1 MKRKVVWMVLS
12 CLMVAALILSSCQPA
27 AVEQEKGTETVK
39 GQVTQKEAPTVEEE
53 EEKEAAAV
61 VAGKD
66 MVTVS
71 LTMRD
76 GTTLQVTKERPRYG
90 GTIVMTGSNP
100 RYIDGI
106 YGLNYWTPCKWT
118 NEALNED
125 KWVWGPSGT
134 EEFEF
139 MWNIMGPP
147 PDAMGG
153 GGLAESWE
161 SPDPDSVIFHIRKG
175 VYFHD
180 KPPVNG
186 REVDAY
192 DVEFSLLRY
201 WNAPQSYH
209 YSGVPWDRYMV
220 SIEALDKWTLEVKFQ
235 PGMGLTP
242 FNMVTGA
249 SYIYPHEVIDEY
261 GDMNDW
267 KNVCGTGPFI
277 LTDLVENGS
286 ATYVRNPNYWMNDPL
301 FPENRL
307 PYIDSL
313 KELYITDRS
322 TILAAFRTGK
332 VDQGGMSSYED
343 VDALLKTNP
352 ETKIKSYIA
361 PTASTLDM
369 KQDDPSLPYYDKR
382 VRQAMMM
389 AIDHPALKDSLYGG
403 NAMIVAWPVAPVGD
417 IDIFGDM
424 YTPLEEL
431 PESTQMLFGYY
442 PEEAKA
448 LLADAGYPD
457 GFKAEV
463 ILMEADADLFSI
475 IKADLAKVGIELDL
489 QVREVGAYNSLAYG
503 REFTNMI
510 RGSIDCTVE
519 YSFWPRLGA
528 GVPQN
533 FGNFSD
539 PLIEEARAEADSAG
553 LDLYA
558 QTRPMKRV
566 FAHILDM
573 TYKITLTSPYVYVVW
588 HPWLKG
594 YDGSVFCLQ
603 LNTYKN
609 WTKYAWVDQDIK
621 YEMTGQK

>member
-1 MKRKVVWMVLS
+1 MKRKAVWVLLS
-12 CLMVAALILSSCQPA
+12 CLMVTALVLSSCGPA
-27 AVEQEKGTETVK
+27 AVEEEKETETVTGK
-39 GQVTQKEAPTVEEE
+39 VTEKETAKVEEE
-53 EEKEAAAV
+53 EEEAAAV
-61 VAGKD
+61 VEGKD
-66 MVTVS
+66 MVT
-71 LTMRD
+71 LTLTKRD
-76 GTTLQVTKERPRYG
+76 GTTMQVTKERPRYG

-125 KWVWGPSGT
+125 KWEWGPSGT
-134 EEFEF
+134 REFEF

-201 WNAPQSYH
+201 WASPQSYH
-209 YSGVPWDRYMV
+209 YSGVPWDNYMV
-220 SIEALDKWTLEVKFQ
+220 SIEAIDKWTLEVKFQ
-235 PGMGLTP
+235 PGKGLVP
-242 FNMVTGA
+242 FTGICGA
-249 SYIYPHEVIDEY
+249 SFIYPHEVIDLYE
-261 GDMNDW
+261 DMNDW

-277 LTDLVENGS
+277 LMDLVENGS
-286 ATYVRNPNYWMNDPL
+286 ATFVRNPNYWMNDPL

-307 PYIDSL
+307 PYVDVL

-403 NAMIVAWPVAPVGD
+403 KAMIVAWPVAPVGD

-431 PESTQMLFGYY
+431 PESTQKLFGYY
-442 PEEAKA
+442 PDDAKA
-448 LLADAGYPD
+448 LLAQAGYPD

-463 ILMEADADLFSI
+463 VIMQADADLFSI

-489 QVREVGAYNSLAYG
+489 QVKEVGVYNSLVYG
-503 REFTNMI
+503 RTFTNMCM
-510 RGSIDCTVE
+510 GTIDCTVE
-519 YSFWPRLGA
+519 FSFWPRLGA

-533 FGNFSD
+533 FGNFND
-539 PLIEEARAEADSAG
+539 PIIEEARAEADSAG

-558 QTRPMKRV
+558 QTRPMKRI
-566 FAHILDM
+566 FPYILDQA
-573 TYKITLTSPYVYVVW
+573 YKITLTSPYVFVVW
-588 HPWLKG
+588 QPWVAG
-594 YDGSVFCLQ
+594 YDGSVFNLQ
-603 LNTYKN
+603 LNTYKY
-609 WTKYAWVDQDIK
+609 WVKYAWVDQDLK
-621 YEMTGQK
+621 YEMTGQR